1 MPGQRHIR
9 LFTEPPKRQ
18 SDWENMEKDMEDAL
32 KRNVQEVE
40 VKMAE
45 MAGQGRRESI
55 YLGDVG
61 ECAFFLG
68 WGGGRW
74 DGVF

>member
-1 MPGQRHIR
+1 
-9 LFTEPPKRQ
+9 
-18 SDWENMEKDMEDAL
+18 MEDAL